1 VALLTPNDTNATLLS
16 PTDRHTGG
24 AAGGAG
30 AGYVGPVAGYPELL
44 LVAVDDAMAAAWD
57 RVAECRP
64 WVRVFRGSV
73 TELEVDAV
81 VSPANSFGWMRG
93 GIDGV
98 YSRWLPGIEDRVQA
112 AITAEHG
119 GELPVGSALIVP
131 TGAARPGWLISAP
144 TMRTPG
150 ERLSADG
157 TAAGAAATAIL
168 LAWRDGTLP
177 DGRPARDVISSL
189 ALPGL
194 GTGVGGLA
202 PQVCA
207 ARVNEALRTVLP

>member
-1 VALLTPNDTNATLLS
+1 LV
-16 PTDRHTGG
+16 
-24 AAGGAG
+24 
-30 AGYVGPVAGYPELL
+30 

-57 RVAECRP
+57 RVAASRP
-64 WVRVFRGSV
+64 WARVFRGSV

-98 YSRWLPGIEDRVQA
+98 YSRWLPGIEDRVRA
-112 AITAEHG
+112 AIAAGHG

-131 TGAARPGWLISAP
+131 TGADRPGWLISAP

-150 ERLSADG
+150 ERLPADG
-157 TAAGAAATAIL
+157 ASAGAAATAIL

-177 DGRPARDVISSL
+177 DGRGASEAIRSL

-194 GTGVGGLA
+194 GTGVGGL
-202 PQVCA
+202 PPRVCA
-207 ARVNEALRTVLP
+207 EWVDEALNAVLP